1 MNADMK
7 VQTMASLD
15 FLTGWN
21 SLATSKTCPELKA
34 SWNFILEQSDS
45 IESKGLDELW
55 DFYLESLNECE
66 SRKSI

>member
-15 FLTGWN
+15 FLTCWN
-21 SLATSKTCPELKA
+21 RLATSKTCPELKA
-34 SWNFILEQSDS
+34 AWNFILEQADL